1 MAFHNP
7 WNELLWS
14 NQIFHFQNFG
24 KTLTSLGGR
33 LLPLSVAILLVF
45 VEVEVIQI
53 QNWLYLILQ
62 VQSDQHEPELLGSP
76 RSFYRSCSPPLIPD
90 QHSKGICSGHSDLI
104 FVNFSPHENC
114 TNFAYMATF
123 SASHTC
129 HMWRI
134 SDFSTSVMWRHLK
147 FLHMWRNFQFPH
159 NCHTWKAE
167 ISPHDNFFSTNIIR
181 DIRDKYQVCTWIS
194 LSCYMDLSKLMHV
207 FVKIDTWISLS
218 FYMDL
223 SKFMQGLL

>member
-76 RSFYRSCSPPLIPD
+76 RSFYRSCSSPLIPD
-90 QHSKGICSGHSDLI
+90 QHSKGICSGHCPT
-104 FVNFSPHENC
+104 FVHLSIYVLYPLSEKSEVGRRWSLFLSQCLKNVL
-114 TNFAYMATF
+114 
-123 SASHTC
+123 
-129 HMWRI
+129 
-134 SDFSTSVMWRHLK
+134 STSQIPVSTSEMY
-147 FLHMWRNFQFPH
+147 
-159 NCHTWKAE
+159 WK
-167 ISPHDNFFSTNIIR
+167 
-181 DIRDKYQVCTWIS
+181 
-194 LSCYMDLSKLMHV
+194 
-207 FVKIDTWISLS
+207 
-218 FYMDL
+218 
-223 SKFMQGLL
+223 LLTLER

>member
-76 RSFYRSCSPPLIPD
+76 RSFYRTCSSPLIPD
-90 QHSKGICSGHSDLI
+90 QHSKGICSCHCPS
-104 FVNFSPHENC
+104 FVRLSIYFLYPLSENLSGAKWSLFLSQC
-114 TNFAYMATF
+114 VSRMYNQHLRSQSALQKCIKKLLTF
-123 SASHTC
+123 
-129 HMWRI
+129 
-134 SDFSTSVMWRHLK
+134 
-147 FLHMWRNFQFPH
+147 P
-159 NCHTWKAE
+159 
-167 ISPHDNFFSTNIIR
+167 
-181 DIRDKYQVCTWIS
+181 
-194 LSCYMDLSKLMHV
+194 
-207 FVKIDTWISLS
+207 
-218 FYMDL
+218 
-223 SKFMQGLL
+223 

>member
-53 QNWLYLILQ
+53 HYLIHQ
-62 VQSDQHEPELLGSP
+62 VQSDQHEPELVGSP
-76 RSFYRSCSPPLIPD
+76 RSFYRSCSSPLIPD

-123 SASHTC
+123 STSHTY
-129 HMWRI
+129 MPYVNFR
-134 SDFSTSVMWRHLK
+134 
-147 FLHMWRNFQFPH
+147 FLHI
-159 NCHTWKAE
+159 CHVDTSE
-167 ISPHDNFFSTNIIR
+167 ISPHDNFLSTNNIR
-181 DIRDKYQVCTWIS
+181 SCSWIFGRS
-194 LSCYMDLSKLMHV
+194 HCLER
-207 FVKIDTWISLS
+207 
-218 FYMDL
+218 
-223 SKFMQGLL
+223 

>member
-76 RSFYRSCSPPLIPD
+76 RSFYRTCSSPLIPD

-123 SASHTC
+123 STSHTC
-129 HMWRI
+129 HIRFLHICHVKTSEI
-134 SDFSTSVMWRHLK
+134 SSPVEKLLISPQLPYMESWNFSTLQF
-147 FLHMWRNFQFPH
+147 FLH
-159 NCHTWKAE
+159 
-167 ISPHDNFFSTNIIR
+167 
-181 DIRDKYQVCTWIS
+181 
-194 LSCYMDLSKLMHV
+194 
-207 FVKIDTWISLS
+207 
-218 FYMDL
+218 
-223 SKFMQGLL
+223 